1 MPLDFPNSPSLN
13 DLFQVGDSYFIWDGS
28 GWSRVSGLVG
38 PTGPT
43 GPASTITGPTGPASN
58 VTGPTGST
66 GPTGP
71 TGPAGTNLA
80 SIVDAKGDLLVA
92 TANDT
97 LARQAVGANDAI
109 LVADSSLTNGIKWTD
124 VIKNPT
130 LHTAFEK
137 WQVQASATSASTDI
151 DISTSSAYYFD
162 ANNTANF
169 TINIYNI
176 NSAIAVGESVTVA
189 IAAPNGSTAYYLTT
203 VSIDGSNVTSSIKWQ
218 GGIVPSAGNA
228 NSVDVYMFTIVK
240 KNVTPTYIILGSQTR
255 FA

>member
-1 MPLDFPNSPSLN
+1 MPLDFPNTPNVN

-43 GPASTITGPTGPASN
+43 GPTGPASN
-58 VTGPTGST
+58 VTGPTGA
-66 GPTGP
+66 TGP
-71 TGPAGTNLA
+71 TGPAGATGA
-80 SIVDAKGDLLVA
+80 AGATTVTVIDAKGDLLVGI
-92 TANDT
+92 ANDT
-97 LARQAVGANDAI
+97 VARQAVGANNTI

-124 VIKNPT
+124 IIKNPT

-137 WQVQASATSASTDI
+137 WEIQGFSTSGYADI
-151 DISTSSAYYFD
+151 AIDSSSAYYFD
-162 ANNTANF
+162 ANNNANY
-169 TINIYNI
+169 TIDIYNV
-176 NSAIAVGESVTVA
+176 NSTLAVGESVTVA
-189 IAAPNGSTAYYLTT
+189 VAAPNGSTAYYLNT
-203 VSIDGSNVTSSIKWQ
+203 VLIDGSNVTSSIKWQ

-228 NSVDVYMFTIVK
+228 NSVDVYMFTIIK